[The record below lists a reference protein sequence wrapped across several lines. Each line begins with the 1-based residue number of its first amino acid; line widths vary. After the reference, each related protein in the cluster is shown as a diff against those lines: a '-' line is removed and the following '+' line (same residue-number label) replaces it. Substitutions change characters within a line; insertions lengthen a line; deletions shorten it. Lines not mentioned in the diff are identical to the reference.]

1 MTFQEKSMIVIKRD
15 GRKESVQFDKI
26 TERIRKLCSKDEL
39 EKIDI
44 SKITLNA
51 INSLSNNISTM
62 EIDNITA
69 NICASFSSIHYL
81 YQNLGGRILVSNLHK
96 NLALKF
102 SEKSNYLYLNN
113 RISKEYYNLVE
124 KYKNILDN
132 TINYKKDYQFN
143 YFGFKTLEK
152 AYLLRVDGK
161 IMETPQDMYMR
172 VALFIHQ
179 DNIQQVIE
187 AYNDF
192 SLGYYT
198 HATPTLFNSGSN
210 RPQMSSCFLLGTNDN
225 LEDIFKLYRSCGLIS
240 KWAGGIG
247 VHISNLRCNGSF
259 IEGTGGEA
267 TGIVPMCQVLNS
279 IARYVNQGG
288 KRKGSIAVY
297 LEPHHGD
304 IIEFLELRKNTGTE
318 DRARDLFTAL
328 WISDLFMKQVEL
340 DGDWYLFSEKTA
352 PNLNQVYG
360 EEYEKLYWQY
370 VEDKKYVKKLK
381 ARQIWNK
388 IMEAQIESGTPYL
401 AYKDN
406 VNKKSN
412 QKNIGTIKSSNLC
425 IEIMEYSDNDEY
437 AVCNLASIGLPKMVR
452 PINLLNK
459 KIIIHSKNNCIY
471 CHLTEK
477 LLDKYNISYQ
487 KIIYHNNDEYNENAT
502 YPRIIINDKLI
513 GGYNDLINYI
523 VLNVDYQ
530 LLEEIAYRAT
540 KGLDKVIDLNYYPVE
555 ETRKSNLK
563 HRPIGLG
570 VQGLADVYALL
581 KVGFDSKE
589 ANEINERIFET
600 IYYGSVRASIDLSK
614 ERECLFRNH
623 TIEELLELGLEK
635 KYLNRSELIKKYH
648 DNKYRGSYST
658 FEGSPFSEG
667 KLQFDLCN
675 YNPKNLNWNKLK
687 EEIKLWGMKNSL
699 LTALMPTASTS
710 NIMGNNECFEP
721 YTSNLYTRRTLAGE
735 FPIVNQY
742 LIEDLEKLNLWND
755 KIREEIISENGS
767 IQDIIE
773 IPKVIKDIYKTSWE
787 IKQKNLI
794 DQAITRSRFID
805 QSQSMNLFFDKPNF
819 TKLSSAQFYAW
830 KNGLKTGIYY
840 LRSKP
845 ARNAV
850 KFTIKEKLNINQ
862 QNNDKECLECSA

>member
-1 MTFQEKSMIVIKRD
+1 MAFNEKSMIVIKRD
-15 GRKESVQFDKI
+15 GRKESIHFDKI
-26 TERIRKLCSKDEL
+26 TERIKRLCSKEEL

-44 SKITLNA
+44 SKITLHA
-51 INSLSNNISTM
+51 INSLSDNISTM

-69 NICASFSSIHYL
+69 NICASFSSIHPL
-81 YQNLGGRILVSNLHK
+81 YQQLGGRILTSNLHK
-96 NLALKF
+96 NLQLKF
-102 SEKSNYLYLNN
+102 SEKSKRLYQDK
-113 RISKEYYNLVE
+113 RISIDYYNLVE
-124 KYKNILDN
+124 KHKTILDN
-132 TINYKKDYQFN
+132 NIDYNRDYQFN

-152 AYLLRVDGK
+152 AYLLRVNNQ

-172 VALFIHQ
+172 VALFIHN
-179 DNIQQVIE
+179 DNIQQVLE
-187 AYNDF
+187 AYNDY

-198 HATPTLFNSGSN
+198 HATPTLFNSGSI
-210 RPQMSSCFLLGTNDN
+210 RPQLSSCFLLGTNDN
-225 LEDIFKLYRSCGLIS
+225 LEDIFKLYTSCGLIS

-259 IEGTGGEA
+259 IDGTGGEA

-288 KRKGSIAVY
+288 KRKGSISVY

-328 WISDLFMKQVEL
+328 WISDLFMKQVEI

-352 PNLNQVYG
+352 PNLNNVYG
-360 EEYEKLYWQY
+360 DEYEKLYWKY
-370 VEDKKYVKKLK
+370 VEENKYVNKLK
-381 ARQIWNK
+381 ARYVWNK
-388 IMEAQIESGTPYL
+388 IMEAQIESGTPYI

-406 VNKKSN
+406 VNNKSN

-437 AVCNLASIGLPKMVR
+437 AVCNLASIALPKIIR
-452 PINLLNK
+452 PINLINEE
-459 KIIIHSKNNCIY
+459 IIIHSKKNCIY
-471 CHLTEK
+471 CHLSEK
-477 LLDKYNISYQ
+477 LLIKYQLKYT
-487 KIIYHNNDEYNENAT
+487 KIIHENNNLFDKEIT
-502 YPRIIINDKLI
+502 FPRIIINDKLI
-513 GGYNDLINYI
+513 GGYNDLLNYI
-523 VLNVDYQ
+523 NLNIDYQ
-530 LLEEIAYRAT
+530 LLETIAYRAT
-540 KGLDKVIDLNYYPVE
+540 KGLDKVIDINYYPVK

-581 KVGFDSKE
+581 KVPFDSNE
-589 ANEINERIFET
+589 ANDINERIFET
-600 IYYGSVRASIDLSK
+600 IYYGSVRASIDLAK
-614 ERECLFRNH
+614 ERESLFKSH
-623 TIEELLELGLEK
+623 SLEQLLEMEIDK
-635 KYLNRSELIKKYH
+635 KYLDRNELIKKYN
-648 DNKYRGSYST
+648 DEKYRGSYSS

-667 KLQFDLCN
+667 KFQFDLWN
-675 YNPKNLNWNKLK
+675 YQPKYLNWNILK
-687 EEIKLWGMKNSL
+687 DEIKKYGIKNSL

-721 YTSNLYTRRTLAGE
+721 YTSNIYTRRTLAGE
-735 FPIVNQY
+735 FAIVNQY

-755 KIREEIISENGS
+755 KIREEIIRENGS
-767 IQDIIE
+767 IQHIKE
-773 IPKVIKDIYKTSWE
+773 IPDLIKNIYKTSWE

-794 DQAITRSRFID
+794 DQAITRGRFID

-819 TKLSSAQFYAW
+819 NKLSSSQFYSW

-850 KFTIKEKLNINQ
+850 KFTIKE
-862 QNNDKECLECSA
+862 NNKECLECSA